1 MMKNWNWNSEM
12 YLELELVCQD
22 EGIVRIGGKRE
33 LFLAQVLVRQHE
45 ELELERNANCIP
57 LAGASAS
64 A

>member
-1 MMKNWNWNSEM
+1 M